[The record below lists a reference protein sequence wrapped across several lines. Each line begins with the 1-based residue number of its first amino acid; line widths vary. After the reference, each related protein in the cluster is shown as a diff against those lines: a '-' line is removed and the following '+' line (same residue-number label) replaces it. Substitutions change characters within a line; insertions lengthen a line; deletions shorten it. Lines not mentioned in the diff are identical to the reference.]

1 MQQDLIGAEV
11 IGYMA
16 LTSQYNVSITSNEET
31 FVFSIKENYVWLW
44 GQEKI
49 VAFYAGLFTP
59 RDAKKH
65 ADENTDYLAEL
76 LRA

>member
-31 FVFSIKENYVWLW
+31 FVFS
-44 GQEKI
+44 EKKI
-49 VAFYAGLFTP
+49 MCGFGV
-59 RDAKKH
+59 KKK
-65 ADENTDYLAEL
+65 L
-76 LRA
+76 

>member
-1 MQQDLIGAEV
+1 MQQDLIGAKV

-49 VAFYAGLFTP
+49 VAF
-59 RDAKKH
+59 
-65 ADENTDYLAEL
+65 
-76 LRA
+76 